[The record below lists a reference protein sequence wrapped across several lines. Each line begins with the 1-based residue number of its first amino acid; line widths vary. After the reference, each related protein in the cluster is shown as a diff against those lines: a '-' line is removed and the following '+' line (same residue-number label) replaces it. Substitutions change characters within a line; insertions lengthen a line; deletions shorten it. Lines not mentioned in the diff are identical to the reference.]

1 MKCEYVLFITYW
13 SFFVLSGVGSCGMG
27 GDVVAFSCCCFAR
40 RAGGVCGG
48 LSGVESLWKVKGM
61 RLGKDSFVDMILF

>member
-1 MKCEYVLFITYW
+1 
-13 SFFVLSGVGSCGMG
+13 MG

-48 LSGVESLWKVKGM
+48 LSGVESLGKMKGM
-61 RLGKDSFVDMILF
+61 DWVRTVLWTRFCFEFEDV

>member
-1 MKCEYVLFITYW
+1 M
-13 SFFVLSGVGSCGMG
+13 
-27 GDVVAFSCCCFAR
+27 
-40 RAGGVCGG
+40 CGG